1 MHYKWFNKEEVKCLP
16 SAGRS
21 HRGSTA
27 KKSKTISLN
36 LFLWFQTCI
45 RGVFIPSVPSKLEE
59 GQLTTSTLC
68 LPGGWGM
75 EYLMKPWVG
84 KGCSKK
90 EEVSKWVKV
99 FHVRVFQRVYFFIL
113 CMWLPAQGLLRP
125 CQGIC
130 EDRSEGNHKMN
141 KQQQSWNKLHQEQQK

>member
-1 MHYKWFNKEEVKCLP
+1 MHYKWFNKEEVKYLP

-27 KKSKTISLN
+27 KKSKTISLG
-36 LFLWFQTCI
+36 LFCGFRHVSW
-45 RGVFIPSVPSKLEE
+45 VFSFPASSSKLEE

-90 EEVSKWVKV
+90 EEVSKWI
-99 FHVRVFQRVYFFIL
+99 FHVMVFLRVYFFIL
-113 CMWLPAQGLLRP
+113 CMWLPAQGLLRL

-130 EDRSEGNHKMN
+130 EDRSERNHKMC
-141 KQQQSWNKLHQEQQK
+141 KQQQSWNKLHQEQQN